1 MKVAYVD
8 TSFLLALAFDEPG
21 ADKRRKQFRQYD
33 RLFSSN
39 LLEAE
44 LRASF
49 ARHGIVQEK
58 ATLLKWITWVWP
70 SRPLTLEFERALSA
84 GLLKGADLWHVACA
98 LYLEP
103 EGKGLAFITL
113 DQRQREVAVRLGFE
127 SQYS

>member
-21 ADKRRKQFRQYD
+21 ADKLRNQFRQYD
-33 RLFSSN
+33 RLYSSN

-58 ATLLKWITWVWP
+58 ATLLTWIAWVWP
-70 SRPLTLEFERALSA
+70 SRPLTLEFERALKA

-113 DQRQREVAVRLGFE
+113 DQRQREVAARLGFE
-127 SQYS
+127 SQ